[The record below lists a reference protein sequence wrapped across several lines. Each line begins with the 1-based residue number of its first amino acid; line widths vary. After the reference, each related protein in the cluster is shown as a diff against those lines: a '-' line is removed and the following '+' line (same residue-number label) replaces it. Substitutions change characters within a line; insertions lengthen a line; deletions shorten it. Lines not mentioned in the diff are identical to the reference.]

1 MIGDISFN
9 DYKKSSDIHGTI
21 LYPAVMVPPVQ
32 KAVLSDIINQNDI
45 ISVFDPF
52 HGSGTALYEAME
64 IKPSL
69 RLVGC
74 DINPLANLITK
85 VKLQGVGEHIDKDVH
100 KLKELI
106 KNHNNVYD
114 FTFPNKSKWFR
125 NDIFESLKIVRSAIM
140 DIEDSQDRS
149 FFWYVLCDIIR
160 KYSNTRSS
168 TYKLHTKTA
177 QAIMNM
183 ENKLVEDYLMSLDK
197 MYKKFKN
204 HTDNFSLY
212 KCDIKNQIK
221 IFDDEMFDITITS
234 PPYGENATTVPYGQF
249 SMLAL
254 YVIPSKDLCLEGW
267 ELDNYSIIDSLSL
280 GGKNSDNSLDPFQIS
295 LIEPYLSKIK
305 ESKRKKVTR
314 FFSDY
319 FNVLSE
325 LCRVTN
331 KYLILTLGNR
341 TVDRVQINLTDI
353 TIAYLENNRYKN
365 LQKVERDIPYKRIPK
380 ITSCVDCKPVSS
392 MNSEYI
398 LINKRVG

>member
-1 MIGDISFN
+1 MIGDLSFN
-9 DYKKSSDIHGTI
+9 NYKKNSDIHGTI

-32 KAVLSDIINQNDI
+32 KAVLSDVINQNDI

-74 DINPLANLITK
+74 DINPLANLITR
-85 VKLQGVGEHIDKDVH
+85 VKLQGVDKCIAEDIQR
-100 KLKELI
+100 LKKLI
-106 KNHNNVYD
+106 KNPNNTYD
-114 FTFPNKSKWFR
+114 FTFPNRSKWFR
-125 NDIFESLKIVRSAIM
+125 DDIFESIKIVRSAII
-140 DIEDSQDRS
+140 DIDNNQNRS

-168 TYKLHTKTA
+168 TYKLHTKTS
-177 QAIMNM
+177 QAIMNI

-197 MYKKFKN
+197 TYSKFTN

-212 KCDIKNQIK
+212 KCDIKKQIK
-221 IFDDEMFDITITS
+221 LFDDQMFDITITS

-254 YVIPSKDLCLEGW
+254 FVIPPNDLNLEGW
-267 ELDNYSIIDSLSL
+267 ELENYSIIDSLSL
-280 GGKNSDNSLDPFQIS
+280 GGQNSNNSLNAFEFS
-295 LIEPYLSKIK
+295 LIAPYIDRIKDSKQ
-305 ESKRKKVTR
+305 KKVTR

-319 FNVLSE
+319 FNVLNE
-325 LCRVTN
+325 LCRVTD

-353 TIAYLENNRYKN
+353 TIAYLENNRYRN
-365 LQKVERDIPYKRIPK
+365 LSKVERDIPHKRIPK
-380 ITSCVDCKPVSS
+380 ITSCVDSKPVSS

-398 LINKRVG
+398 LINERIR